1 LRLLKAIG
9 ASIGFSACFLALGCG
24 SNVVEPLSAP
34 SISAVLPQTIAAGSS
49 SVMLKVVGA
58 NFTSNAV
65 ILWNGNKLTTTMVD
79 ATTLSGAIQGGSLA
93 VPGTAQLQVQ
103 NGQTGQSSNLFPV
116 SIVSSSTNV
125 QLPLAISTNSIGSGV
140 IGAAYAAT
148 LGATGGTAPYTW
160 SITSGTLPAGLN
172 LAAATGI
179 ISGTPAATGTFAFT
193 VAVSDNSNPVQTQS
207 ANLSITIAPT
217 PLAIATSALASGTNG
232 VAYSQT
238 LQAGGGTPAY
248 SWSIASGSLPA
259 GITLAPTGV
268 ISGTPTVNG
277 TFNVTVAVSDSG
289 IPAQTRSAALSI
301 TIAPTQL
308 AIATAA
314 LASGTDGV
322 TYSQTLQ
329 ANGGT
334 PAYTWSVTSGNLPKG
349 LALTAG
355 SGVISGTPS
364 ASGTFNFT
372 VAVSDRSNPAQTK
385 SASLSIAIA
394 SKQLLIASSTLASGT
409 DGTAY
414 SQTLQATGGTPSY
427 TWAILSGNLPTGL
440 ALNAASGVISGMPA
454 ASGTYGFTV
463 SVSDS
468 SNPVQSKSATLSITI
483 AATQLSITTS
493 TLVSGTEGAA
503 YAQTLKVT
511 GGTPSYSWSVTSG
524 SLPAGLTL
532 ATGSGIISGN
542 PTASGTFPF
551 TATVS
556 DSSDPGQT
564 KSASLS
570 ITIAS
575 TQLSITTA
583 TLASGTDGTA
593 YLQTLQASGG
603 TPSYSWSITSGGLP
617 AGLTLTTG
625 TGAISGTPSAS
636 GTFNF
641 TVTLKDSSKPIQTK
655 SANLSIVVAAAQV
668 ATGPGTTW
676 YIRTDGG
683 TRYSTN
689 ITNGQC
695 NGKTDAAYPGTG
707 VNQPCAFNDVR
718 MLYQDGSYTTG
729 TTFPSWG
736 WVIAGGDTVIIRGSI
751 GTGVAYRIGWNN
763 NASTSPYCDA
773 NGLNCWGLTGD
784 PFDSG
789 MPPPPSGT
797 ASQHTRILGENY
809 ASCTNQSDRTQLHGG
824 WGTGTVMSLNGASYV
839 DVSCMDIT
847 DFSNCGRDADT
858 VACESNG
865 NVVSDFAGGGISL
878 KNTSTY
884 ITLTDIRVH
893 GLASD
898 GMIGSPGNGFVA
910 TDLYILGNADA
921 GWNADDGSG
930 TTGVGS
936 FNVTNFNISWNGCVE
951 EYPIVDPLPYF
962 SCTDDSSGGYG
973 DGFGTATVPSP
984 APGWQVHFD
993 QGIVSYNT
1001 QDGLD
1006 ALHISG
1012 PGSTMTDTRVLA
1024 YGNQGQQLKVGGAT
1038 ATIQNSVIV
1047 GNCAAM
1053 TTQTIPGAP
1062 AGFGALLED
1071 PCRAGNT
1078 AVLINV
1084 TPGDPAYFQDNTVYA
1099 GGAIGLEVEYATSN
1113 IGPANTLA
1121 YNNNVFMG
1129 FYNTTIGQNATPIYS
1144 NTDLNMLTNPGAS
1157 WTNNSTFGQRNNW
1170 PCPAKGESAGLCTDP
1185 GLTDE
1190 TYHLFGDGNMAP
1202 ASAASAVVGAGV
1214 AEPAIPLDYTGQTRP
1229 NPPSIGA
1236 YEPLP

>member
-1 LRLLKAIG
+1 LRLLKAIVAG
-9 ASIGFSACFLALGCG
+9 IGFSACFLALGCG
-24 SNVVEPLSAP
+24 SNVVEPLGAP

-58 NFTSNAV
+58 NFTNNAV
-65 ILWNGNKLTTTMVD
+65 ILWNGNKLTTSMVD
-79 ATTLSGAIQGGSLA
+79 STTLSGAIQGGSLA

-125 QLPLAISTNSIGSGV
+125 QLPLSISTSAIASGV
-140 IGAAYAAT
+140 IGASYTAT

-160 SITSGTLPAGLN
+160 SIASGTLPAGLN

-179 ISGTPAATGTFAFT
+179 ISGTPTATGTFAFT
-193 VAVSDNSNPVQTQS
+193 ASVSDSSNPVQTQS

-217 PLAIATSALASGTNG
+217 PLVISTSALAAGTDG

-259 GITLAPTGV
+259 GVTLAHTGV
-268 ISGTPTVNG
+268 ISGTPTVSG
-277 TFNVTVAVSDSG
+277 SFNFTVAVSDSG
-289 IPAQTRSAALSI
+289 IPTQTRSAALSI
-301 TIAPTQL
+301 TVAPTQL
-308 AIATAA
+308 AIATATLTA
-314 LASGTDGV
+314 GTDG
-322 TYSQTLQ
+322 TAYSQTLQ
-329 ANGGT
+329 ATGGT
-334 PAYTWSVTSGNLPKG
+334 PSYTWSVTSGNLPKG

-355 SGVISGTPS
+355 SGVISGTPTT
-364 ASGTFNFT
+364 SGSFNFT
-372 VAVSDRSNPAQTK
+372 VSVSDHSSPVQTK
-385 SASLSIAIA
+385 SASMSITIA

-414 SQTLQATGGTPSY
+414 TQTLLATGGTPSY
-427 TWAILSGNLPTGL
+427 SWSIVSGNLPTGL
-440 ALNAASGVISGMPA
+440 ALNAASGVISGTPA
-454 ASGTYGFTV
+454 ESGTFGFTI
-463 SVSDS
+463 SVSDH
-468 SNPVQSKSATLSITI
+468 SNPAQSKSAALSITI
-483 AATQLSITTS
+483 APTQLSITTS
-493 TLVSGTEGAA
+493 TLVSGTESAA

-524 SLPAGLTL
+524 SLPTGLAL
-532 ATGSGIISGN
+532 AAGSGIISGT
-542 PTASGTFPF
+542 PTASGPFTF

-556 DSSDPGQT
+556 DSSNPGQT
-564 KSASLS
+564 TSASLS

-583 TLASGTDGTA
+583 TLAAGTDGTA

-603 TPSYSWSITSGGLP
+603 TPSYSWSITSGSLP
-617 AGLTLTTG
+617 GGLTLTAA

-641 TVTLKDSSKPIQTK
+641 TVTINDSSKTVQTK

-676 YIRTDGG
+676 YVRPDGG

-689 ITNGQC
+689 ITSGQC
-695 NGKTDAAYPGTG
+695 NGKADAAYPGTG

-736 WVIAGGDTVIIRGSI
+736 WVIASGDTVIIRGSI
-751 GTGVAYRIGWNN
+751 GTGVTYRIGWNDN
-763 NASTSPYCDA
+763 FSTSPYCDA
-773 NGLNCWGLTGD
+773 NGFNCWGLTGD

-809 ASCTNQSDRTQLHGG
+809 AACTNQTDRTQLHGG
-824 WGTGTVMSLNGASYV
+824 WGTGTVLSLNGASYV
-839 DVSCMDIT
+839 DVSCVDIT

-858 VACESNG
+858 VSCETNG
-865 NVVSDFAGGGISL
+865 NVVADFAGNGISL
-878 KNTSTY
+878 KNTSTN
-884 ITLTDIRVH
+884 ITLADIRVH
-893 GLASD
+893 GMASD
-898 GMIGSPGNGFVA
+898 GMIGAPGTGFVA
-910 TDLYILGNADA
+910 TDLYIIGNADA
-921 GWNADDGSG
+921 GWNSDDGSG
-930 TTGVGS
+930 TTGVGTL
-936 FNVTNFNISWNGCVE
+936 NVTNFNISWNGCVE

-973 DGFGTATVPSP
+973 DGFGTTTVPSP

-993 QGIVSYNT
+993 QGTVSYNT

-1038 ATIQNSVIV
+1038 ATIQNSIIV

-1053 TTQTIPGAP
+1053 TTQAIPGTP
-1062 AGFGALLED
+1062 AGFGSLLQD

-1078 AVLINV
+1078 AILISV

-1113 IGPANTLA
+1113 IGPTNTLA
-1121 YNNNVFMG
+1121 FNNNVFMG
-1129 FYNTTIGQNATPIYS
+1129 FNNAVIGQNATPIYS

-1157 WTNNSTFGQRNNW
+1157 WTHNSTFGQRSNW
-1170 PCPAKGESAGLCTDP
+1170 PCPAQGESAALCTDP

-1190 TYHLFGDGNMAP
+1190 TYHLYGFGDMAP
-1202 ASAASAVVGAGV
+1202 ASSASAVVGAGV